1 MMAGKKT
8 EDYKGGNLYN
18 KYESKNPI
26 VKILMSKFFED
37 LNFCLDSVEVDNIL
51 DVGCGEGYI
60 TKHIKEYKKGINIEG
75 IDYYDDVIEI
85 ARKNYPEIKFLQ
97 GSIYNLPYSDSTF
110 CLLLSTEVLEHL
122 DNPEKAINEIKRVS
136 KKYCIITVPNEPYF
150 RIANICRLKHLSSL
164 GNTPGHIQ
172 NWTKKDFKELLE
184 KHFKDVSIKIS
195 TLWQIALCKL

>member
-1 MMAGKKT
+1 MISKKI

-37 LNFCLDSVEVDNIL
+37 LNFCLDSIEVNNIL

-60 TKHIKEYKKGINIEG
+60 TRRIKEHKKGINIEG
-75 IDYYDDVIEI
+75 IDYYGDVIEI
-85 ARKNYPEIKFLQ
+85 ARKNCPEIKFLQ
-97 GSIYNLPYSDSTF
+97 GSVYDLPYGDGTF
-110 CLLLSTEVLEHL
+110 DLLVSSEVLEHL
-122 DNPEKAINEIKRVS
+122 EEPERAINEIKRIS

-150 RIANICRLKHLSSL
+150 RIANMIRFKYMSSF

-172 NWTKKDFKELLE
+172 NWTKKDFENLLG
-184 KHFKDVSIKIS
+184 KYFSNVSIRTS
-195 TLWQIALCKL
+195 TLWQIALCEI